1 MNYKFPVLLIIIS
14 IFSCTSPPEI
24 IPYEYIDLTYDELKI
39 DYLTCTGKGIM
50 TSKGAKSWKLNYSFV
65 TRNDSSFIQFR
76 DIFGRRVLFVQ
87 AIPSGITLWDIQKNI
102 QYAYKKGISIPI
114 LDMVGT
120 YDIAQILWGE
130 VPVKFVSDTTESS
143 SERSSNL
150 VNFGLS
156 ASNIGM
162 VLDRITFNIDSLDTV
177 IDFKI
182 FEREFG
188 KNDLQLSKG
197 IPPSIPYN

>member
-1 MNYKFPVLLIIIS
+1 MNYRFSVLLIFILV
-14 IFSCTSPPEI
+14 FGCTNPPEI
-24 IPYEYIDLTYDELKI
+24 IPDGYIDLTYDELKA
-39 DYLTCTGKGIM
+39 DYRSCIGKGIM
-50 TSKGAKSWKLNYSFV
+50 TSKGTKSWKLNYTFT

-76 DIFGRRVLFVQ
+76 DIFGRRILFVE
-87 AIPSGITLWDIQKNI
+87 AIPTGITLWDIQENI
-102 QYAYKKGISIPI
+102 QYAYKKGTSILI

-143 SERSSNL
+143 SERNSNL

-197 IPPSIPYN
+197 IPLSIPYN